1 MSKKEVKLKD
11 LLLIFRNGAS
21 IKQFEGAEG
30 LPITRIETISDATI
44 NPLKVGYANVYDD
57 KYKDYYL
64 QEGDILLSHINSVTH
79 LGKCAIYENPI
90 DKLIH
95 GMNLLMLRAKQE
107 LILPKYLYYVLNS
120 KQFRM
125 QLPKITKKSVNQ
137 ASMTVTDIG
146 NINLLIEDDIEQQQ
160 KIVDILDKAD
170 EIRTKKRLAN
180 DKLDEFLKSTFIDM
194 FGDPVKNPK
203 LYTVEKLEKHIKVI
217 GGYAFKSSLFKE
229 EGIPVLRIGNIN
241 TGKLKMDNVVYWD
254 KDSNLAKYMLY
265 PNDLVISLTGTV
277 GKDDY
282 GNVCILPSTC
292 PCYYLNQRNA
302 KLVVNNNI
310 NTYYLCHLL
319 KNKDVKSKLTGISR
333 GVRQAN
339 ISNSDILNLEIA
351 LPPIEEQN
359 KFAKIV
365 EKVEAQKQK
374 NELVIEQMDNL
385 FNSLSQRAF
394 KGDMAKS
401 NVIDLLTRQTVL
413 HSKIID
419 KCNSHQTFGAVKLE
433 KIFNLCDMIQE
444 LNLVP
449 NGYYRKAAGPYVP
462 EMRHTVEQELLQ
474 NNWVKITNQGN
485 GKKVEYK
492 KDSNFTAY
500 KAIYNQIFNDKNQ
513 EIENIINYF
522 YDKDTNYCEAFST
535 LYMCWNDLI
544 LEGKNPT
551 KTEIIDE
558 FKNHWA
564 PEKQRFERIYL
575 LEILSDMS
583 NQGFEPQGH
592 GVHTIESN
600 YNHNKDQL
608 SLQLK

>member
-1 MSKKEVKLKD
+1 MTWQEKKLGD
-11 LLLIFRNGAS
+11 IATFINGKAFKPS
-21 IKQFEGAEG
+21 DWSNEG
-30 LPITRIETISDATI
+30 LPIIRIQNLTNSI
-44 NPLKVGYANVYDD
+44 NDIHYYNGNIED
-57 KYKDYYL
+57 KYRITT
-64 QEGDILLSHINSVTH
+64 GDILISWSATIDVFEWLNGDAVLNQHIFKVVFD
-79 LGKCAIYENPI
+79 KEPI
-90 DKLIH
+90 DKNFFKYLIKQKISEMLKNVH
-95 GMNLLMLRAKQE
+95 GSTMKHITKGDFDNIKV
-107 LILPKYLYYVLNS
+107 ILPSL
-120 KQFRM
+120 
-125 QLPKITKKSVNQ
+125 
-137 ASMTVTDIG
+137 
-146 NINLLIEDDIEQQQ
+146 EEQ
-160 KIVDILDKAD
+160 KRIAKILDKAD

-194 FGDPVKNPK
+194 FGDPAKNNK
-203 LYTVEKLEKHIKVI
+203 GFDKIALQD
-217 GGYAFKSSLFKE
+217 
-229 EGIPVLRIGNIN
+229 IGNFKNGIN
-241 TGKLKMDNVVYWD
+241 YNAGDCGYTIKCIGVGDFKNGITLNSINNLNTVNISQMPNEEYFLRKNDIIFVRSNGSKELVGRTLLVNTNLQENIVYSGFCIRLRVEQENINNTFLLQLLNSKSIKDNM
-254 KDSNLAKYMLY
+254 K
-265 PNDLVISLTGTV
+265 NDGHGCNIKS
-277 GKDDY
+277 
-282 GNVCILPSTC
+282 
-292 PCYYLNQRNA
+292 LNQTI
-302 KLVVNNNI
+302 LGNI
-310 NTYYLCHLL
+310 T
-319 KNKDVKSKLTGISR
+319 VI
-333 GVRQAN
+333 V
-339 ISNSDILNLEIA
+339 
-351 LPPIEEQN
+351 PPIEEQN

-365 EKVEAQKQK
+365 EKVEAQKQN

-419 KCNSHQTFGAVKLE
+419 KCNSHPTFGAVKLE
-433 KIFNLCDMIQE
+433 KIFNLCDMLQE

-492 KDSNFTAY
+492 KNSNFTAY

-544 LEGKNPT
+544 LEGENPT
-551 KTEIIDE
+551 KTGIIDE

>member
-1 MSKKEVKLKD
+1 MGVNVVKLGDYIKIQTGKLDANASNKNGTYPFFTCAVEPLQINAYAYDCECILVAGNGD
-11 LLLIFRNGAS
+11 LNVKYYNGKFNAYQRTYIIE
-21 IKQFEGAEG
+21 IKNKELDIRYLYHF
-30 LPITRIETISDATI
+30 LT
-44 NPLKVGYANVYDD
+44 
-57 KYKDYYL
+57 KYI
-64 QEGDILLSHINSVTH
+64 DILRKNSIGGVIKYIK
-79 LGKCAIYENPI
+79 LG
-90 DKLIH
+90 DL
-95 GMNLLMLRAKQE
+95 
-107 LILPKYLYYVLNS
+107 
-120 KQFRM
+120 
-125 QLPKITKKSVNQ
+125 
-137 ASMTVTDIG
+137 TDIKLPLPS
-146 NINLLIEDDIEQQQ
+146 INKQQ
-160 KIVDILDKAD
+160 KIASILDKAD
-170 EIRTKKRLAN
+170 EIRTKKKQAN
-180 DKLDEFLKSTFIDM
+180 EKLDEFLKSTFADM
-194 FGDPVKNPK
+194 FSDPIRN
-203 LYTVEKLEKHIKVI
+203 
-217 GGYAFKSSLFKE
+217 
-229 EGIPVLRIGNIN
+229 
-241 TGKLKMDNVVYWD
+241 D
-254 KDSNLAKYMLY
+254 KDWNRYKME
-265 PNDLVISLTGTV
+265 SLMTIKRGGSPRPIEKFLGGEYHWINIGDATNNSSIYIYNTKEKIIKEGLNKTTFLPKGSLIFANCGV
-277 GKDDY
+277 SLGFARILKID
-282 GNVCILPSTC
+282 GCIHDGWLSFSDIDES
-292 PCYYLNQRNA
+292 LN
-302 KLVVNNNI
+302 KI
-310 NTYYLCHLL
+310 FLL
-319 KNKDVKSKLTGISR
+319 KT
-333 GVRQAN
+333 
-339 ISNSDILNLEIA
+339 LNHITDYFRKIA
-351 LPPIEEQN
+351 PDGTQPNLNTSIMKNFEVIVPPIELQN

-385 FNSLSQRAF
+385 FNSLSQKAF
-394 KGDMAKS
+394 KGELTKS
-401 NVIDLLTRQTVL
+401 NVVDLLTRQVVL

-492 KDSNFTAY
+492 KDANFVAY
-500 KAIYNQIFNDKNQ
+500 KAVYNQIFNDKNQ

>member
-1 MSKKEVKLKD
+1 MESKKLTEVC
-11 LLLIFRNGAS
+11 S
-21 IKQFEGAEG
+21 PKQWK
-30 LPITRIETISDATI
+30 TISQAEMLPEGYPVYGANGIIGYYNEYNHEDPTVLITCRGATCGTLNI
-44 NPLKVGYANVYDD
+44 SKPFSYVNGNAMALDNV
-57 KYKDYYL
+57 
-64 QEGDILLSHINSVTH
+64 
-79 LGKCAIYENPI
+79 I
-90 DKLIH
+90 D
-95 GMNLLMLRAKQE
+95 GVDE
-107 LILPKYLYYVLNS
+107 KYLYYYLQS
-120 KQFRM
+120 RG
-125 QLPKITKKSVNQ
+125 L
-137 ASMTVTDIG
+137 TDIISG
-146 NINLLIEDDIEQQQ
+146 SAQPQITIQNLTKVIVSYPSVEQQ
-160 KIVDILDKAD
+160 KRIVSMLDKAD
-170 EIRTKKRLAN
+170 EIRTKKRIAN

-194 FGDPVKNPK
+194 FGDPKINPNNYEFVTINDLTTEISDIGSNGSNAVVASNLVMNDTEDYAYMIRTLNFNDINIMNNMKYVSKKVYDFFKKSQIFGNEIIMCKIGSAGKFWIMPK
-203 LYTVEKLEKHIKVI
+203 LDKPV
-217 GGYAFKSSLFKE
+217 SLGLNQFFMRFNDR
-229 EGIPVLRIGNIN
+229 VLREFVYYFLCTGFGQNEIN
-241 TGKLKMDNVVYWD
+241 NR
-254 KDSNLAKYMLY
+254 
-265 PNDLVISLTGTV
+265 ISGAVTKSITKGAIRTIPI
-277 GKDDY
+277 Y
-282 GNVCILPSTC
+282 LPS
-292 PCYYLNQRNA
+292 
-302 KLVVNNNI
+302 
-310 NTYYLCHLL
+310 
-319 KNKDVKSKLTGISR
+319 
-333 GVRQAN
+333 
-339 ISNSDILNLEIA
+339 
-351 LPPIEEQN
+351 IEEQN

-365 EKVEAQKQK
+365 EKVETQKQK
-374 NELVIEQMDNL
+374 NEQVIEQMDNL

-419 KCNSHQTFGAVKLE
+419 KCNSHPTFGAVKLE
-433 KIFNLCDMIQE
+433 KIFNLCDMLQE

-544 LEGKNPT
+544 LEGENPT